1 MVAEIKIVNVPPQLV
16 AKLDALASDSE
27 YPDRSAFLV
36 ATLEDFALFHDRYF
50 LHCLPDTSR
59 ILIENMVKREGS
71 QRDELLKLTL
81 QSVRQNNDFMA
92 QLLDVLSIDGNSAA
106 DEN

>member
-1 MVAEIKIVNVPPQLV
+1 MAEIKIVNVSSQLI
-16 AKLDALASDSE
+16 AKLDALASASE

-36 ATLEDFALFHDRYF
+36 AALQDYALFHDQYF

-81 QSVRQNNDFMA
+81 QSVRKSNEFMA
-92 QLLDVLSIDGNSAA
+92 QLLDVLSMENGNEPN
-106 DEN
+106 EN